1 MSCFCRTLSI
11 KEPSNALRY
20 FARHGVVFMVKLYGS
35 ETGLFFENEVN
46 IMAADALAPSVAKPS
61 AAMALTVQNYRDL
74 VYHVKRLE
82 LLASS
87 QFWEMVEN
95 SRKMR
100 FSSIQF
106 SPFAVRMIRSAVTV
120 DKRTYFIRLVPG
132 GTCVSR
138 YGSRSHECC
147 ICIIDM
153 WPLFL
158 IHWSRDKM
166 AAISQTTHSNVFSWT
181 KKVEFCLKFHWSL
194 FLRVQLTIFQ
204 HWFR

>member
-1 MSCFCRTLSI
+1 MSCFCRSLSTR
-11 KEPSNALRY
+11 EPSNALRY
-20 FARHGVVFMVKLYGS
+20 FTRHGLVFMVKLYGS

-46 IMAADALAPSVAKPS
+46 IMAADALAPCVAKPS
-61 AAMALTVQNYRDL
+61 AAMALTVQNDRDL
-74 VYHVKRLE
+74 VYHVKRLK

-87 QFWEMVEN
+87 PV
-95 SRKMR
+95 SRNGSKCKKMR

-120 DKRTYFIRLVPG
+120 DKRTCFIRLVPG

-158 IHWSRDKM
+158 THWSRDKM
-166 AAISQTTHSNVFSWT
+166 AAISQTTLSNVSSWM
-181 KKVEFCLKFHWSL
+181 KMLEF
-194 FLRVQLTIFQ
+194 R
-204 HWFR
+204 